1 MSSGLAETV
10 VRTAFSMAV
19 PDTEEIERGPQVT
32 VLLRCI
38 PLVEHQTVTGG
49 VVLLRDISELRRRDR
64 LLVSKDATIREI
76 HHRVKN
82 NLQTISSLLR
92 LQGRRLSSPEAKA
105 AIEESVR
112 RIRSIALVHEILSH
126 EAGDD
131 VPFVDIARPLVRMV
145 EEGLLSPERPIDIKI
160 TGDAGNLPATVAT
173 PLAVVLNELLQ
184 NVVDHAYAGEDEP
197 PRRGEPGHVLL
208 ELDNDGS
215 ELTVRVTD
223 DGVGLPAGFS
233 MDAST
238 GLGISIV
245 RTLVTTELGGTI
257 AFGPG
262 TRQGPAPGPGTT
274 VELRVPLA
282 PEAEVADRT
291 DLSDL

>member
-1 MSSGLAETV
+1 M
-10 VRTAFSMAV
+10 
-19 PDTEEIERGPQVT
+19 
-32 VLLRCI
+32 
-38 PLVEHQTVTGG
+38 TGG

-145 EEGLLSPERPIDIKI
+145 EEGLLSPDHPIDIKI

-184 NVVDHAYAGEDEP
+184 NVVDHAYPAGDDGR
-197 PRRGEPGHVLL
+197 RRGRGRPCAA
-208 ELDNDGS
+208 
-215 ELTVRVTD
+215 RV
-223 DGVGLPAGFS
+223 GQRRS
-233 MDAST
+233 
-238 GLGISIV
+238 
-245 RTLVTTELGGTI
+245 
-257 AFGPG
+257 
-262 TRQGPAPGPGTT
+262 
-274 VELRVPLA
+274 
-282 PEAEVADRT
+282 
-291 DLSDL
+291 

>member
-1 MSSGLAETV
+1 M
-10 VRTAFSMAV
+10 RTAFSLAV

-32 VLLRCI
+32 VLMRCI
-38 PLVEHQTVTGG
+38 PLLEHGKVTGA

-92 LQGRRLSSPEAKA
+92 LQGRRSSSPEAKA

-131 VPFVDIARPLVRMV
+131 VPFVEIVRPLVRMV
-145 EEGLLSPERPIDIKI
+145 EEGLLSPDRPIEIKI

-173 PLAVVLNELLQ
+173 PLSVVLNELLQ
-184 NVVDHAYAGEDEP
+184 NVVDHAYPGDDSVGPSVRPERPEAM
-197 PRRGEPGHVLL
+197 PGHVLL
-208 ELDNDGS
+208 ELDNDGR
-215 ELTVRVTD
+215 ELRARVSD
-223 DGVGLPAGFS
+223 DGVGS
-233 MDAST
+233 
-238 GLGISIV
+238 
-245 RTLVTTELGGTI
+245 
-257 AFGPG
+257 
-262 TRQGPAPGPGTT
+262 
-274 VELRVPLA
+274 
-282 PEAEVADRT
+282 ADRT
-291 DLSDL
+291 SRSTRRPGSGCRSCARS